1 MEGGRA
7 AVDGLTTLLEVL
19 LDKMLL
25 VVLVDDGLPICD
37 ERSHDEDEETG
48 EVGEVESE

>member
-1 MEGGRA
+1 MDRGRT

-19 LDKMLL
+19 LNESLL
-25 VVLVDDGLPICD
+25 IVVVNDGLSICD
-37 ERSHDEDEETG
+37 ERSHDEDEEMG